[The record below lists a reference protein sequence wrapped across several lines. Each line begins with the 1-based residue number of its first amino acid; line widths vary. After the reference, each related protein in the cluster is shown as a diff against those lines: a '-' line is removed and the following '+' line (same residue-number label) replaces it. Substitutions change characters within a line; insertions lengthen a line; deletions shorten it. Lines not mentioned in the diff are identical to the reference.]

1 MKKNE
6 KKQQDQ
12 DVKVYDFRHCNEEI
26 SIGVFV
32 DSDLSKTVANVIYRH
47 CSDIETEDL
56 ARELHREGFLTLS
69 SATAR
74 GLADYI
80 RKSEL
85 VISAKKAVCQLL
97 EG

>member
-12 DVKVYDFRHCNEEI
+12 DVKIYDFRHCNEEI

-56 ARELHREGFLTLS
+56 ARELHREGTGS
-69 SATAR
+69 ENATWNM
-74 GLADYI
+74 
-80 RKSEL
+80 SFT
-85 VISAKKAVCQLL
+85 ISANYRHDCMSFLSDVIRR
-97 EG
+97 